1 MIPTIIISSLIGIAV
16 TAVIVN
22 EIIKKKNGRP
32 SCSCGG
38 NCGACGLCNTAPQKD
53 DKPSNGQ

>member
-1 MIPTIIISSLIGIAV
+1 MLPTIIISSLIGIAV
-16 TAVIVN
+16 IAVVAN

-38 NCGACGLCNTAPQKD
+38 NCGACGLCNPTPQKD
-53 DKPSNGQ
+53 KGPSDN